1 MKSIIYGLTTAAL
14 AMLAAACS
22 TDFAEQTPTP
32 APPAEAAIV
41 NTPDD
46 ARADELLIKF
56 RPEFSD
62 LLDEAF
68 RTRSE
73 ACTRTE
79 IERSGIRTVDDLLAV
94 VGACRL
100 ERIFPFDRRHE
111 ERTRACG
118 LHLWYTVHLD
128 QSMAIEDVAKRF
140 AELGE
145 ISKIEYSK
153 ELKRTYT
160 QRPTAAPEVSAAGA
174 VTRAAG
180 STAAIYDDP
189 EAWRQWHFV
198 NDGSLSYNGED
209 VKHMLAG
216 ADVNCAEAWKKCR
229 GDASIIVAVM
239 DEGVMWNHPDLA
251 ANMWINEGEIYR
263 SDEDNDGNGY
273 AGDLYGYN
281 FASNSNVISWDA
293 LSDTGHGTHVAGTIS
308 AVNNN
313 GIGVSGI
320 AGGTGNGDGVK
331 IMSLQIFS
339 GDYGITIPNEVR
351 AIKYAA
357 DNGAVILQCSWGYNS
372 NMANPADYYPSGYGS
387 DDVFERSQPIEFEAF
402 EYFQH
407 HAGSPDG
414 VIEGGIIIFAAG
426 NEFAPMAGY
435 PGAHKNFISVASVA
449 ADYTPSTFSN
459 YGIGVNISAPGG
471 DEDYHESYMGCVF
484 STLPPTK
491 GGGSYYGYMEGTSM
505 ACPHVS
511 GVAALGLSY
520 AAKIH
525 RRFTSAEYQSLLLR
539 SVKEIDPYLT
549 GSKLYNYNWSSIGT
563 VNPTIIDLDRTYKGR
578 MGSGVIDAG
587 LLLKNI
593 EAEGA
598 PILLPNIYVAADGG
612 TKTINAALCFD
623 GGESASFT
631 VKVENPDIAEAV
643 VSGGMITFTGK
654 SAGSTIYTVTANGQS
669 QQAYITVRNAAGTNG
684 WF

>member
-1 MKSIIYGLTTAAL
+1 MKIRYGITIAAL
-14 AMLAAACS
+14 VLSAACS
-22 TDFAEQTPTP
+22 VDPDSRMQMP
-32 APPAEAAIV
+32 APDDSAIIV

-56 RPEFSD
+56 KPEYSD

-68 RTRSE
+68 KTRSA

-79 IERSGIRTVDDLLAV
+79 LERSGITTVDELLAV
-94 VGACRL
+94 VGSCRL

-128 QSMAIEDVAKRF
+128 QSMAIEEVAERF
-140 AELGE
+140 AALGE

-153 ELKRTYT
+153 ELKRLYT
-160 QRPTAAPEVSAAGA
+160 QPPVQATADA
-174 VTRAAG
+174 V
-180 STAAIYDDP
+180 AAIAARATRSADATGFDDP
-189 EAWRQWHFV
+189 EAWRQWHFI
-198 NDGSLSYNGED
+198 NSGSLSTDDGE
-209 VKHMLAG
+209 VKNMMAG
-216 ADVNCAEAWKKCR
+216 ADVNCAEAWKKCT
-229 GDASIIVAVM
+229 GDPSIIVAVM
-239 DEGVMWNHPDLA
+239 DEGVMWNHPDLE

-281 FASNSNVISWDA
+281 FAVNSNIISWDA
-293 LSDTGHGTHVAGTIS
+293 PGDTGHGTHVAGTIA

-313 GIGVSGI
+313 SIGVNGI
-320 AGGTGNGDGVK
+320 AGGSGNGDGVK

-372 NMANPADYYPSGYGS
+372 NMANPVDFYPSGYGS
-387 DDVFERSQPIEFEAF
+387 DDVFERSQPVEFEAF

-426 NEFAPMAGY
+426 NEFAPMASY
-435 PGAHKNFISVASVA
+435 PGAHKNFVSVA
-449 ADYTPSTFSN
+449 AVAGDYTPSTFSN
-459 YGIGVNISAPGG
+459 YGIGVDISAPGG
-471 DEDYHESYMGCVF
+471 DEDYHESHLGCVY

-491 GGGSYYGYMEGTSM
+491 SGGSYYGYMEGTSM

-520 AAKIH
+520 AAKTH
-525 RRFTSAEYQSLLLR
+525 RRFTSAEYQELLLR
-539 SVKEIDPYLT
+539 SVKPIDPYLT
-549 GSKLYNYNWSSIGT
+549 GTKLYNYNWSSIGT
-563 VNPTIIDLDRTYKGR
+563 VNPTIIDLDRNYKGR
-578 MGSGVIDAG
+578 MGSGITDAG
-587 LLLKNI
+587 LLLQNI
-593 EAEGA
+593 ESAGS

-612 TKTINAALCFD
+612 SKTINAALCFD
-623 GGESASFT
+623 GGESADIT
-631 VKVENPDIAEAV
+631 VKVDNPDIAEAA
-643 VSGGMITFTGK
+643 VSGRMVTFTGK
-654 SAGSTIYTVTANGQS
+654 NAGSTRYTVTANGES